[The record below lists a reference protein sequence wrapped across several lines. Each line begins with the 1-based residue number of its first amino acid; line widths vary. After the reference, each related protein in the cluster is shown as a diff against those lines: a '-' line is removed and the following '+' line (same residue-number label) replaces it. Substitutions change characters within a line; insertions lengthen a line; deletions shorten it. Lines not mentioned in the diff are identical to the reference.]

1 MTTPDK
7 QTTYEKLSERYA
19 TDQVPW
25 DHELPPPE
33 VLALI
38 PTLPPGRAL
47 DVGCGYGR
55 ASIFMAL
62 QGWQVDGIDFVPK
75 AIEVARQRA
84 LSNGVTINFHL
95 GDMTNL
101 DFLSG
106 SYDFALDVGCSHS
119 LDSAGLRLYHGELL
133 RLLRQ
138 GATYLLFAHL
148 REPDSA
154 EPQRWMDEGLLLS
167 VFANGFK
174 LVDVE
179 HGSTTTPS
187 DTWRSAW
194 YQFVR
199 L

>member
-1 MTTPDK
+1 MTTPDR

-38 PTLPPGRAL
+38 PTLQPGRAL
-47 DVGCGYGR
+47 DIGCGYGR
-55 ASIFMAL
+55 ASIFMARE
-62 QGWQVDGIDFVPK
+62 GWQVDGVDFVPK

-84 LSNGVTINFHL
+84 ISSGVNINFHL
-95 GDMTNL
+95 GDMTHL
-101 DFLSG
+101 DFLSEP
-106 SYDFALDVGCSHS
+106 YDFALDVGCSHG
-119 LDSAGLRLYHGELL
+119 LDSDGL

-138 GATYLLFAHL
+138 GATFLLFAHL

-154 EPQRWMDEGLLLS
+154 EPQRWMDEALLLNL
-167 VFANGFK
+167 FADGFK
-174 LVDVE
+174 LVHVE

-194 YQFVR
+194 YQFVC